1 MAQVELKS
9 VSKVYP
15 GNVTAVNG
23 IDLFIRDQEFVVLV
37 GPSGCGKSTTLRM
50 VAGLEEITGGT
61 VAIGDRVVND
71 VPPKDRDIA
80 MVFQNYALYPH
91 MTVYKNMA
99 FGLKLRRM
107 PKAEIDQ
114 RVMNAAKTL
123 DIVHLLDRK
132 PKALSGG
139 QRQRVAV
146 GRAIVREPAAFLFDE
161 PLSNLD
167 AKLRVTTRAELKRL
181 HARLKTTT
189 IYVTH
194 DQEEAMTLG
203 DRIVVM
209 KDGIIQQADTP
220 LTTYEEPV
228 NRFVAGFIGMPPMNF
243 FDGTIKRD
251 GGRLM
256 FQEGKLENARAV
268 GGAASAAD
276 AEADDA
282 PVVLIGDLTL
292 PEGGFSLPLPPRL
305 AERLGGHVGEHLVL
319 GIRPEHFHLHPGQS
333 ANESTLRVRL
343 NVFEPLGNDMDVYMS
358 TPLTEH
364 VVGRV
369 EARRDLEMDSEATVY
384 VDLDKL
390 HMFEPGETGLNL
402 ALTDMN
408 EAPVSREPAHA
419 VA

>member
-1 MAQVELKS
+1 MAQVLLDK
-9 VSKVYP
+9 VSKIYP
-15 GNVTAVNG
+15 GGGKAGNA
-23 IDLFIRDQEFVVLV
+23 IDLSIKDQEFIVLV

-50 VAGLEEITGGT
+50 VAGLEEISGGLIR
-61 VAIGDRVVND
+61 IGERVVND

-107 PKAEIDQ
+107 PKAQIQQ
-114 RVMNAAKTL
+114 RVMEAAKIL
-123 DIVHLLDRK
+123 DIEHLLERK

-181 HARLKTTT
+181 HHRLKTTT

-209 KDGIIQQADTP
+209 KDGVIQQADTR
-220 LTTYEEPV
+220 LKTYSYPV

-243 FDGTIKRD
+243 FDGHIAVTD
-251 GGRLM
+251 GRMM
-256 FQEGKLENARAV
+256 FEEGALKNARA
-268 GGAASAAD
+268 
-276 AEADDA
+276 AE
-282 PVVLIGDLTL
+282 P
-292 PEGGFSLPLPPRL
+292 
-305 AERLGGHVGEHLVL
+305 
-319 GIRPEHFHLHPGQS
+319 
-333 ANESTLRVRL
+333 
-343 NVFEPLGNDMDVYMS
+343 
-358 TPLTEH
+358 TP
-364 VVGRV
+364 
-369 EARRDLEMDSEATVY
+369 
-384 VDLDKL
+384 
-390 HMFEPGETGLNL
+390 
-402 ALTDMN
+402 
-408 EAPVSREPAHA
+408 
-419 VA
+419 